1 MGSPT
6 LKEQLPVYTFSLQN
20 NFPNDDINCD
30 LLTAQIQ
37 ASSLATP
44 LDHID
49 VSGDVVLIWFVSSL
63 SAGIKLLWTP
73 WLPFILVFLTL

>member
-63 SAGIKLLWTP
+63 SAGDQT
-73 WLPFILVFLTL
+73 TLDS